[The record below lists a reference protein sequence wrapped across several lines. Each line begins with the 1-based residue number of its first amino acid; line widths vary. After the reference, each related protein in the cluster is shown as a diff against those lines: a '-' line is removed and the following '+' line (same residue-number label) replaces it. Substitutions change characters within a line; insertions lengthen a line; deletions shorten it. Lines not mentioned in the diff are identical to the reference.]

1 MFYLIQKE
9 QVYKKEGEVQGNP
22 MYLESYSAGRNWRW

>member
-9 QVYKKEGEVQGNP
+9 QVYKKEDEDIEQP
-22 MYLESYSAGRNWRW
+22 HALESYSAGGNW